1 MRLIIICTSYGYCKD
16 FRDNAGKERG
26 RASGVS
32 ADDSH
37 AVLVFQCKRGAKP
50 ERLAPYPNSS
60 PHHDLKMNRG
70 TALKSV

>member
-1 MRLIIICTSYGYCKD
+1 MQEKNEAEHLV
-16 FRDNAGKERG
+16 
-26 RASGVS
+26 SGECS

-37 AVLVFQCKRGAKP
+37 AVLVFQCKPEAKP

-60 PHHDLKMNRG
+60 PHHDLMMNRG